1 IYRVRTANTQEV
13 AFASLKQ
20 LRQHDW
26 LKSFLKQTHNI
37 QNSIQKQ
44 VRPIASAANA
54 LKRSVEFAFSELET
68 LFSGFK
74 MPGRLE
80 SLLSVKVLETLLFKP
95 SQPGTALGQ
104 YSVVGMEGNFAAAEA
119 IVEYQ
124 KKLTHTAYFA
134 DILLAG
140 SQSPN
145 DAVFK
150 NWQDFLL
157 ALEPLAQEKKMPLQQ
172 ILRVKEVIKVLQQA
186 NILPVYM
193 TLFFDNSQSDPLLVL
208 ENLLASFPKKD
219 EKVLFEILK
228 QQKAISKE
236 NLSGFSHPD
245 TFEKA
250 FESLQ
255 VKQKQILREGAFQG
269 LLTRENWNDASSPV
283 RFTAL
288 EMMKDFTDTFDLA
301 IKAMKASPHFTEE
314 QKVQLFKRMLMP
326 YFSLLQEL
334 TDKVLPPDAFN
345 RISDQ
350 VYAIER
356 ILESRSDTDPEQLRP
371 SADFSV
377 AAAAFGS
384 GAMFDIHLPA
394 YLEDVFTLIHQN
406 LLAV

>member
-1 IYRVRTANTQEV
+1 Y
-13 AFASLKQ
+13 
-20 LRQHDW
+20 
-26 LKSFLKQTHNI
+26 
-37 QNSIQKQ
+37 
-44 VRPIASAANA
+44 
-54 LKRSVEFAFSELET
+54 
-68 LFSGFK
+68 SGLK

-80 SLLSVKVLETLLFKP
+80 SLLRVKVLETLLFAPAKL
-95 SQPGTALGQ
+95 GTALGQ
-104 YSVVGMEGNFAAAEA
+104 YSVVGMEGNFAAAKA

-140 SQSPN
+140 TQSPN

-150 NWQDFLL
+150 KWQNFLL
-157 ALEPLAQEKKMPLQQ
+157 ALEPLAEEKKISPQQ
-172 ILRVKEVIKVLQQA
+172 VLRLKEMIHVMEEA
-186 NILPVYM
+186 NILSVYM
-193 TLFFDNSQSDPLLVL
+193 TFFFDHSQSDPLLVL

-228 QQKAISKE
+228 QKKAISKE

-255 VKQKQILREGAFQG
+255 NRQKQILREGAFQG
-269 LLTRENWNDASSPV
+269 LLTRENWNAASSPI

-301 IKAMKASPHFTEE
+301 IKAMKASPDFTEE
-314 QKVQLFKRMLMP
+314 QKVQLFKRMLIS
-326 YFSLLQEL
+326 YFSLLQAM

-345 RISDQ
+345 RIPDQ

-356 ILESRSDTDPEQLRP
+356 ILESQSDTDPEQLGP